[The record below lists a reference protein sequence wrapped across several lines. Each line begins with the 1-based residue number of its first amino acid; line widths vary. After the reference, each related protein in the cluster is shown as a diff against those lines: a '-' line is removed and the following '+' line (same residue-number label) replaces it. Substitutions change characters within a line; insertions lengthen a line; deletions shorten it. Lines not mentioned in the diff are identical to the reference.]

1 MIQALEE
8 NDIPIDYVT
17 GTSMGAIVGS
27 LYAMGF
33 TPADMMELITSR
45 EFGYWSTGTI
55 DPSLSYYF
63 SAPTPSPA
71 MFTFNIGRSDSTAA
85 VPASFISP
93 LPMNFEFMRLFR
105 RTRPPVEAIS
115 TARWCLSAAWLRGRR
130 RNAK

>member
-1 MIQALEE
+1 MMKRCCWVLFLVAAFAAHSAADARQSVGLVLSGGGAKGIAHIGVIQALEE

-55 DPSLSYYF
+55 DPSLSAMSMF
-63 SAPTPSPA
+63 STCAIILSSSAFRLPST
-71 MFTFNIGRSDSTAA
+71 M
-85 VPASFISP
+85 SP
-93 LPMNFEFMRLFR
+93 R
-105 RTRPPVEAIS
+105 
-115 TARWCLSAAWLRGRR
+115 
-130 RNAK
+130 